1 LVDRRVRALDLSS
14 EEKHDLI
21 AFLERLTDPE
31 FVAERGFE

>member
-21 AFLERLTDPE
+21 AFLESFTNPE
-31 FVAERGFE
+31 LVGERGFE